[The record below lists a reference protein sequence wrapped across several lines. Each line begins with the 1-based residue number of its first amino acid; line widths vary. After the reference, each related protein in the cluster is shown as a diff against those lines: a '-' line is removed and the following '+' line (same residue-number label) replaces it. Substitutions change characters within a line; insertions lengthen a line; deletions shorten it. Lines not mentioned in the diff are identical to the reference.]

1 MHEVDA
7 QWGASLRPPIEA
19 SVEMLLHLEA
29 IWLLRPRYCRFV
41 DLKLWDELE
50 DILTPDTEVFS
61 NNDVG
66 MPPREVPV
74 ANSPAEFRARLSGIT
89 DGAITVHAVFNP
101 EIEVI
106 GARSARGIWAMSDIV
121 SHPTKPGLRF
131 TGRGHY
137 TDEYRLCDDGRWRIC
152 KATLTRLRLDPLP
165 LPEVD
170 AVIGQ
175 PGGRTVSR

>member
-50 DILTPDTEVFS
+50 DILTPDIEVFS

-66 MPPREVPV
+66 MPPPEVPV
-74 ANSPAEFRARLSGIT
+74 ANSPL
-89 DGAITVHAVFNP
+89 P
-101 EIEVI
+101 
-106 GARSARGIWAMSDIV
+106 
-121 SHPTKPGLRF
+121 
-131 TGRGHY
+131 
-137 TDEYRLCDDGRWRIC
+137 
-152 KATLTRLRLDPLP
+152 PLP
-165 LPEVD
+165 REVVAFGGAAAD
-170 AVIGQ
+170 ELTGFVGQ
-175 PGGRTVSR
+175 SRGVD